1 MERIPLIAVVGPTA
15 SGKTALSVE
24 IALKVGGE
32 VVSADSMQIYKYLQV
47 GTAKPTAEEMKGVP
61 HHLTGFAE
69 LHEEFSVADYVRLA
83 SEKIKEIDLRG
94 RKAVLCGGT
103 GLYISSLLE
112 NIRFSEIS
120 SHEDLREEL
129 REKAEIHGGEWLLNL
144 LAEFD
149 AQSAKRLHPN
159 DINRIIRAIEVYKL
173 TGKTMTQHIEES
185 KTAPSPYEA
194 RVIGLNYR
202 DRARLYA
209 KIDKRV
215 DEMLKNGLLDEAKML
230 LDRGGGKTIM
240 QAIGYKELF
249 PCLRGEV
256 TLSEAVEDLKRETR
270 RYAKRQIT
278 WFKRTK
284 GINWVYIDDYEG
296 FDEVVCAAME
306 IVGQGMEKSSIK

>member
-15 SGKTALSVE
+15 TGKTALSVE
-24 IALKVGGE
+24 VALKVGGE
-32 VVSADSMQIYKYLQV
+32 IVSADSMQIYKYLQV
-47 GTAKPTAEEMKGVP
+47 GTAKPTGEEAKGVP
-61 HHLTGFAE
+61 HHLMGFLE

-83 SEKIKEIDLRG
+83 GEKIKEIHSRG
-94 RKAVLCGGT
+94 RKVILCGGT
-103 GLYISSLLE
+103 GLYIRSLIE

-120 SHEDLREEL
+120 SHEGLRAEL
-129 REKAEIHGGEWLLNL
+129 REKARVHGGDWLLAQ

-149 AQSAKRLHPN
+149 AESAKRLHPN

-185 KTAPSPYEA
+185 RPLPSPYEA
-194 RVIGLNYR
+194 KVIGLNFR
-202 DRARLYA
+202 DRALLYHR
-209 KIDKRV
+209 IDKRV
-215 DEMLKNGLLDEAKML
+215 DKMLESGILDEAKML
-230 LDRGGGKTIM
+230 LEAGAGKTVM

-249 PCLRGEV
+249 PYLRGEV

-284 GINWVYIDDYEG
+284 GINWLYIDDYDN

-306 IVGQGMEKSSIK
+306 IVRA